1 MFNAARRLAALG
13 IMGIN
18 RRNADFTLR
27 HNPRRYYPLVDDKL
41 RTKELAVQAGI
52 PVPELYLVVEK
63 EFQVRR
69 LAAQLQRYQDFV
81 IKPAHGSGGDGIV
94 VIAGRVGANYR
105 TAGGF
110 LMPQEEIDHH
120 VFNTLSGL
128 YSLRGSTDQA
138 LIEYRVELDPCFQEI
153 SYLGVPD
160 LRIIVFLGV
169 PVMAMLRLP
178 TRSSAGKANLHQG
191 ALGVGVDLATG
202 VTRGGAWR
210 QEIIREHPD
219 TGCSL
224 HGVAI
229 PHWETMLRLAARS
242 YELTHLG
249 YLGVDMVLDRD
260 KGPMLL
266 ELNARPGLAIQ
277 IANQAGLLPRIDLIE
292 KNYRDMAPGV
302 RVALAQQLFG
312 IGQTAD

>member
-1 MFNAARRLAALG
+1 MWNVARRLAAQG
-13 IMGIN
+13 VMGIN

-41 RTKELAVQAGI
+41 RTKEIAVQAGI

-69 LAAQLQRYQDFV
+69 LAAQLQKYQDFV
-81 IKPAHGSGGDGIV
+81 IKPSHGSGGDGIL
-94 VIAGRVGANYR
+94 VITGRLGANYR
-105 TAGGF
+105 TAGGV
-110 LMPQEEIDHH
+110 LMPQAEIDHH

-138 LIEYRVELDPCFQEI
+138 LIEYRVDLDPCFQDI

-160 LRIIVFLGV
+160 IRIIAFLGV
-169 PVMAMLRLP
+169 PAMAMLRLP
-178 TRSSAGKANLHQG
+178 TRMSTGKANLHQG
-191 ALGVGVDLATG
+191 AIGVGVDLATG
-202 VTRGGAWR
+202 VTLGGTWR
-210 QEIIREHPD
+210 NETIREHPD
-219 TGCSL
+219 TGSCI
-224 HGVAI
+224 HGLAI
-229 PHWETMLRLAARS
+229 PHWDTMLRLAARS

-249 YLGVDMVLDRD
+249 YLGVDMVLDRQ

-277 IANQAGLLPRIDLIE
+277 IANRAGLLPRIHRIE
-292 KNYRDMAPGV
+292 AHYQELTDVEA
-302 RVALAQQLFG
+302 RVAFAKREFRV
-312 IGQTAD
+312 IR

>member
-1 MFNAARRLAALG
+1 MWNVARRLAAQG

-18 RRNADFTLR
+18 RRNADYTLR

-41 RTKELAVQAGI
+41 RTKEIAVQAGI

-69 LAAQLQRYQDFV
+69 LAAHLQKYQDFV
-81 IKPAHGSGGDGIV
+81 IKPSHGSGGDGIL
-94 VIAGRVGANYR
+94 VITGRVGANYR
-105 TAGGF
+105 TAGGV
-110 LMPQEEIDHH
+110 LMPQAEIDHH

-138 LIEYRVELDPCFQEI
+138 LIEYRVDLDPCFQDI

-160 LRIIVFLGV
+160 IRIIAFLGV
-169 PVMAMLRLP
+169 PAMAMLRLP
-178 TRSSAGKANLHQG
+178 TRMSTGKANLHQG
-191 ALGVGVDLATG
+191 AIGVGVDLATG
-202 VTRGGAWR
+202 VTLGGTWR
-210 QEIIREHPD
+210 NETIREHPD
-219 TGCSL
+219 TGSCI
-224 HGVAI
+224 HGLAI
-229 PHWETMLRLAARS
+229 PHWDTMLRLAARS

-249 YLGVDMVLDRD
+249 YLGVDMVLDRQ

-277 IANQAGLLPRIDLIE
+277 IANQAGLLPRIHRIE
-292 KNYRDMAPGV
+292 AHYQELTDVEA
-302 RVALAQQLFG
+302 RVAFAKREFQVSSF
-312 IGQTAD
+312 